1 MEFFEF
7 IWELL
12 VKHGNVAWKYKDEAL
27 RVWATYSL
35 EEKRFI
41 YRSIKKKLDAGEFV
55 SYIPPKAIE
64 ENAPR
69 SSKQQTLSYNDYY
82 TKFGTDLEL
91 YGWKRIYL
99 PAEQKTIYVKS

>member
-41 YRSIKKKLDAGEFV
+41 YRSVKKKLAAGQFV
-55 SYIPPKAIE
+55 SYIPSKAIE

-69 SSKQQTLSYNDYY
+69 ASKQKTLSYNEYY
-82 TKFGTDLEL
+82 TKYGTTDEVA
-91 YGWKRIYL
+91 GWKKFYLEDEKRI
-99 PAEQKTIYVKS
+99 IYVKS